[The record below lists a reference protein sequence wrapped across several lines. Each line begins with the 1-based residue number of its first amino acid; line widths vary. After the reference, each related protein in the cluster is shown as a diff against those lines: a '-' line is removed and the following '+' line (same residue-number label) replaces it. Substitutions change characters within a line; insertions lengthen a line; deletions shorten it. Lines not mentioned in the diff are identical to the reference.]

1 MNGWAGP
8 RFFVEKTRVGL
19 IGSERQRMGDN
30 RRARSAANAAAGLG
44 LALLLASCAGGPAV
58 TRQGEAPNGSIGP
71 QFANAGGVM
80 VAMPEFQNSAF
91 PYHGAIPASAEGH
104 DRPFMN
110 VDENGRLGHQSPR
123 GGVYWEDATY
133 NDRHVLL
140 AASPNFDSR
149 GPGDLVI
156 FFHGN
161 EATLSRDVV
170 DRQQAPRQLVD
181 SGLNGVLIAPQM
193 AVDAMDSSAGRF
205 WKPGA
210 LAEFLGEA
218 ESKLAALYPGTS
230 RATFARMPVILVAYS
245 GGYLPAAFALAQGGA
260 GERVRGVVLLDA
272 LYGEED
278 KFVDWIEREHSRA
291 FFVSAYSKSSHEEN
305 EAVRQR
311 LARAGVD
318 VQNRMPERLGP
329 GVVAFI
335 DAGDVDHNG
344 FVNSAWTSN
353 PLRDVLARVAQ

>member
-1 MNGWAGP
+1 MSDYRSSHSSIKAG
-8 RFFVEKTRVGL
+8 
-19 IGSERQRMGDN
+19 
-30 RRARSAANAAAGLG
+30 AGLA
-44 LALLLASCAGGPAV
+44 LALLLASCAGGPPL
-58 TRQGEAPNGSIGP
+58 TREAGAPNGSFGP
-71 QFANAGGVM
+71 QFANAGGVN

-91 PYHGAIPASAEGH
+91 PYHGPIPASADNPGGP
-104 DRPFMN
+104 RPFMN
-110 VDENGRLGHQSPR
+110 VDDNGKLGHQSPR

-133 NDRHVLL
+133 SDRHVLL
-140 AASPNFDSR
+140 AASQNFDSR
-149 GPGDLVI
+149 SPGDLVI

-161 EATLSRDVV
+161 EATLARDVV
-170 DRQQAPRQLVD
+170 DRQQAPRQLAE

-210 LAEFLGEA
+210 LAEFLEEA
-218 ESKLAALYPGTS
+218 EGKLAQLYPGAS

-260 GERVRGVVLLDA
+260 SERVRGVVLLDA

-278 KFVDWIEREHSRA
+278 KFVDWIERAHDRA
-291 FFVSAYSKSSHEEN
+291 FFVSAYSKSSHEQN
-305 EAVRQR
+305 ETLRRR
-311 LARAGVD
+311 LAQAGVA
-318 VQNRMPERLGP
+318 VQDGMPERLGP

-344 FVNSAWTSN
+344 FVNSAWTN
-353 PLRDVLARVAQ
+353 EPLRDVLARAAQ

>member
-1 MNGWAGP
+1 LRFLRAGSAD
-8 RFFVEKTRVGL
+8 VEL
-19 IGSERQRMGDN
+19 IGSERQPMSD
-30 RRARSAANAAAGLG
+30 RRHANSPAKAAAGLT
-44 LALLLASCAGGPAV
+44 LALLLASCAGGPPA
-58 TRQGEAPNGSIGP
+58 TREAGAPNGSVGP
-71 QFANAGGVM
+71 QFANAGGVN

-91 PYHGAIPASAEGH
+91 PYHGSIPSSADNSGGG
-104 DRPFMN
+104 RPFMN
-110 VDENGRLGHQSPR
+110 VNDDGRLGHQSPR
-123 GGVYWEDATY
+123 GGVYWEDTTY
-133 NDRHVLL
+133 SDRHVLL
-140 AASPNFDSR
+140 AASQNFDSR
-149 GPGDLVI
+149 SPGDLVI

-161 EATLSRDVV
+161 EATLSRDVL
-170 DRQQAPRQLVD
+170 DRQQAPRQLAD

-218 ESKLAALYPGTS
+218 EEKLAALYPGAS
-230 RATFARMPVILVAYS
+230 RATFSRMPVILVAYS
-245 GGYLPAAFALAQGGA
+245 GGYLPTAFALAQGGA
-260 GERVRGVVLLDA
+260 SERVRGVVLLDA
-272 LYGEED
+272 LYGEEN
-278 KFVDWIEREHSRA
+278 KFVDWIERAHSRA

-311 LARAGVD
+311 LAQDGIAVE
-318 VQNRMPERLGP
+318 NALPERLGP

>member
-1 MNGWAGP
+1 MIDG
-8 RFFVEKTRVGL
+8 
-19 IGSERQRMGDN
+19 
-30 RRARSAANAAAGLG
+30 RRAYRAAKATAGLV
-44 LALLLASCAGGPAV
+44 LAALLASCAGAPPV
-58 TRQGEAPNGSIGP
+58 TKPGESPNVSYGP
-71 QFANAGGVM
+71 QFANAGGVN

-91 PYHGAIPASAEGH
+91 PYHGAIPVSTENPGKE
-104 DRPFMN
+104 RQFLN
-110 VDENGRLGHQSPR
+110 VNDNGRLGHASPR

-140 AASPNFDSR
+140 AASQNFDSR
-149 GPGDLVI
+149 SPGDLVI

-161 EATLSRDVV
+161 EATLSRDVL
-170 DRQQAPRQLVD
+170 DRQQAPRQLAD

-205 WKPGA
+205 WKSGA
-210 LAEFLGEA
+210 LAEFLDEA
-218 ESKLAALYPGTS
+218 EAKLAMLYPGTS

-260 GERVRGVVLLDA
+260 SERVRGVVLLDA

-278 KFVDWIEREHSRA
+278 KFVDWIERAHNRA

-305 EAVRQR
+305 ETMRQR
-311 LARAGVD
+311 LARAGVN
-318 VQNRMPERLGP
+318 VQGAMPDTLGP

-344 FVNSAWTSN
+344 FVNSAWTNN